1 MTRTRFVILFLLL
14 AYLAT
19 GIAQIRPEE
28 RGVVRRFGRV
38 VARPGP
44 GLWIGLPWGVDRVD
58 RIAVRTVRQLTIG
71 ASPDLDGAAGQYLTG
86 DQNLANA
93 QFVVEYA
100 VDETDAG
107 LDDFLTNG
115 DAAELVLGREV
126 EAMAAEWF
134 GAAAVDDA
142 LLTARAEF
150 PRWALDRLAG
160 RLAPHRLGVAVQRIS
175 VDFLAPPSEVRDA
188 FEQVNRAQAG
198 MSTRENQARQD
209 AAARRRDAAA
219 AKFRLER
226 QGEAYRIEREGMAKA
241 DAAAFRARLEQY
253 RKLKVANPAVLDA
266 IWWDEMGRVLL
277 GLKNRGRIDLLDHHL
292 GKDGLDVTQFLPPMR
307 K

>member
-1 MTRTRFVILFLLL
+1 MTRTRFVILFLLV

-19 GIAQIRPEE
+19 GIAEIRPEE

-58 RIAVRTVRQLTIG
+58 RIAVRTVRQLTVG
-71 ASPDLDGAAGQYLTG
+71 ASPESDSAAGQFLTG
-86 DQNLANA
+86 DQNLATA
-93 QFVVEYA
+93 QFVVEFA
-100 VDETDAG
+100 VNETDAG

-126 EAMAAEWF
+126 EALAAEWF
-134 GAAAVDDA
+134 GATAVDDA

-150 PRWALDRLAG
+150 PRWALDRLAS
-160 RLAPHRLGVAVQRIS
+160 RLAPQRLGIAVQRIS
-175 VDFLAPPSEVRDA
+175 VDFLAPPAEVRDA

-219 AKFRLER
+219 TQFRLER
-226 QGEAYRIEREGMAKA
+226 QGEAYRIEREGLAKA
-241 DAAAFRARLEQY
+241 DAASFRARLEQY
-253 RKLKVANPAVLDA
+253 RRLKAANPAVLDA
-266 IWWDEMGRVLL
+266 IWWDEMSRVLL
-277 GLKNRGRIDLLDHHL
+277 GLKSRGRIDLLDHYL
-292 GKDGLDVTQFLPPMR
+292 GKDGLDITQFLPPKR